1 VNEQHGPEDA
11 LEALRSVV
19 SGVAYKP
26 GWRVWV
32 EYKKRESEH
41 LTGSE
46 GVTLC
51 ISATDVP
58 DSTKPGATTYIEHW
72 MAVPPASWG
81 RLTWERWVL
90 DQLILVETHEAME
103 FYAVSGEKPYFPAHG
118 PGRDP
123 YAIERKDVE

>member
-1 VNEQHGPEDA
+1 MNEQHGPEDA
-11 LEALRSVV
+11 LEALEGVV
-19 SGVAYKP
+19 REVAYKP

-51 ISATDVP
+51 IGATDVP

-72 MAVPPASWG
+72 MAVPPTSWG
-81 RLTWERWVL
+81 RATWERWVL
-90 DQLILVETHEAME
+90 DQLVLVELHEAME
-103 FYAVSGEKPYFPAHG
+103 FYAVGGHKPYFPAHG